1 MQKNKTNI
9 KIRGKEYTVV
19 GPETPEYMQKI
30 ASYIDN
36 KIGEMMVANPTL
48 NLEMGSV
55 LAAINIVD
63 EYFKALETSDNLRKH
78 IGEYLDDMSKSRN
91 EINNLRAEN
100 KMLKS
105 RLGEQ
110 DKG

>member
-1 MQKNKTNI
+1 MLFCRLQQDRRIVFMQKNKTNI

-48 NLEMGSV
+48 NEMGSV

-63 EYFKALETSDNLRKH
+63 ST
-78 IGEYLDDMSKSRN
+78 
-91 EINNLRAEN
+91 
-100 KMLKS
+100 LKP
-105 RLGEQ
+105 L
-110 DKG
+110 KLLII